1 MSTSLFSPFWYRV
14 AELKPRLHSHVEIH
28 RHNYRGEV
36 WYILQDHASGRFQ
49 RFTPAA
55 YFLIGLMDGK
65 RIVEEIWE
73 AGRSQLGDDA
83 PTQEEMI
90 HLLSQLHTVDVLQC
104 DVPPDT
110 AELLKRFEKRQ
121 SSKWK
126 QNVRNPLFMRFSL
139 LDPERFLIRFK
150 LFARP
155 FFGWI
160 GAILWLGV
168 VGIGIFLAGAH
179 WPELTENITDRV
191 LAPQN
196 ILLLW
201 LTFPFLKIFHEFGH
215 AFAVKVMGGEVHE
228 MGVMML
234 VLTPVPYV
242 DASSASAFH
251 NKWERIRVGA
261 AGMAVELF
269 IAALALFAW
278 INIEPGTIRA
288 VLYNVIFLAGVSSI
302 LFNGNPL
309 LRYDAYYMLGD
320 LLEIPN
326 LGQRGIQYV
335 LYMVQRYLFGLRDM
349 EPPLSVPGERV
360 WFVVYTVLSFTY
372 RMFIYAGIII
382 FIASKFFVVGVMMG
396 GWAVI
401 SMFIVP
407 GAKGIRFLISSPR
420 LGRKRARAILA
431 SSFILAG
438 IVAIVLFVPVPLS
451 TLAEGVLWVPEQSFV
466 RAGTDGFVNR
476 IVATPGNQVKPG
488 EPLIE
493 CSDPLLPANIRVLES
508 RLRELKALYET
519 QVLSDRVKAAVTNEE
534 MKHVKGQL
542 EDARRRA
549 DDLTIRSSTGGI
561 FLMPMAQDLPGRF
574 VRRGELLGYVLD
586 RSTITARVV
595 VSQSDVD
602 FVRQQTV
609 GVKIRF
615 PEKISKT
622 VPAVIRRELPA
633 ATDQLP
639 SRVLSQQGGGEI
651 AIDPRDTEGVRAFQK
666 LFLFDIE
673 LPDLGGLYNVGGRVH
688 VRFDHGQEPL
698 LWRWYR
704 SIRQLFLRR
713 FSV

>member
-1 MSTSLFSPFWYRV
+1 MSTSLYSPYWYRV
-14 AELKPRLHSHVEIH
+14 ASLKPRLRSHVEIH
-28 RHNYRGEV
+28 RHSYRGEL

-55 YFLIGLMDGK
+55 YLLIGLMDGK
-65 RIVEEIWE
+65 RSVEEIWE

-150 LFARP
+150 PFARP

-168 VGIGIFLAGAH
+168 LGIGIFLAGAH

-438 IVAIVLFVPVPLS
+438 IVVIVLFVPVPLS
-451 TLAEGVLWVPEQSFV
+451 TLAEAVLWVPEQSFV

-561 FLMPMAQDLPGRF
+561 FLMPMAQDLPDRF
-574 VRRGELLGYVLD
+574 IRRGELLGYVID
-586 RSTITARVV
+586 RSTITVRVV

-602 FVRQQTV
+602 FVRKRTA
-609 GVKIRF
+609 GVKIRL
-615 PEKISKT
+615 PEKISET
-622 VPAVIRRELPA
+622 LPATIRREVPA

-639 SRVLSQQGGGEI
+639 NRVLSQQGGGEI
-651 AIDPRDTEGVRAFQK
+651 AIDPRDTQGLKAFQK

-673 LPDLGGLYNVGGRVH
+673 LPDLVGMYNVGGRVYI
-688 VRFDHGQEPL
+688 RFDHGKEPL
-698 LWRWYR
+698 IWRWYR

>member
-1 MSTSLFSPFWYRV
+1 
-14 AELKPRLHSHVEIH
+14 
-28 RHNYRGEV
+28 
-36 WYILQDHASGRFQ
+36 
-49 RFTPAA
+49 
-55 YFLIGLMDGK
+55 
-65 RIVEEIWE
+65 
-73 AGRSQLGDDA
+73 
-83 PTQEEMI
+83 
-90 HLLSQLHTVDVLQC
+90 
-104 DVPPDT
+104 
-110 AELLKRFEKRQ
+110 
-121 SSKWK
+121 
-126 QNVRNPLFMRFSL
+126 MRFSL

-150 LFARP
+150 PFARP
-155 FFGWI
+155 FFGWL
-160 GAILWLGV
+160 GALLWLAV
-168 VGIGIFLAGAH
+168 VGTGIFLAGVH

-196 ILLLW
+196 LLLLW
-201 LTFPFLKIFHEFGH
+201 LTYPFLKVFHEFGH

-234 VLTPVPYV
+234 VLTPIPYV

-269 IAALALFAW
+269 IAALALFVW
-278 INIEPGTIRA
+278 TNIEPGPIRS
-288 VLYNVIFLAGVSSI
+288 VLYNVIFLAGISSL

-335 LYMVQRYLFGLRDM
+335 VYLAQRYLFGLRDM
-349 EPPLSVPGERV
+349 EPPLSVFGERV
-360 WFVVYTVLSFTY
+360 WFVIYTVLSFTY
-372 RMFIYAGIII
+372 RIFIYTGILL
-382 FIASKFFVVGVMMG
+382 FIASKFFVVGVMIA
-396 GWAVI
+396 GWALI

-407 GAKGIRFLISSPR
+407 GAKGIRFLLSSPR

-431 SSFILAG
+431 SSCILAS
-438 IVAIVLFVPVPLS
+438 IATIVLLVPVPLS
-451 TLAEGVLWVPEQSFV
+451 TLVEGVIWVPEQSFV

-476 IVATPGNQVKPG
+476 IIATSGNQVRPG
-488 EPLIE
+488 ESLIE

-519 QVLSDRVKAAVTNEE
+519 QVLSDRVKAAITNEE
-534 MKHVKGQL
+534 MEHVKGQL
-542 EDARRRA
+542 EDNRRRA
-549 DDLTIRSSTGGI
+549 DELTIRSSTGGF

-574 VRRGELLGYVLD
+574 VRRGELLGYVID

-602 FVRQQTV
+602 FVRKRTA
-609 GVKIRF
+609 GVKIRL
-615 PEKISKT
+615 PEKISET
-622 VPAVIRRELPA
+622 LPATIRREVPA

-639 SRVLSQQGGGEI
+639 NRVLSQQGGGEI
-651 AIDPRDTEGVRAFQK
+651 AIDPRDMQGVKAFQK

-688 VRFDHGQEPL
+688 VRFDHGKEPL
-698 LWRWYR
+698 IWRWYR

-713 FSV
+713 FNV